1 MKKASGL
8 PQSRIASQNST
19 AGGHAVFS
27 LEDFKA
33 LVRYERAR
41 SDRCGSVFSIILF
54 TIGEESHASPEA
66 VIQRISGYSRSIDCV
81 GWDSGGQI
89 SVLLPDTI
97 KQGADSFGRK
107 VQAELEEEEKCKVL
121 FDVYC
126 YPENWQFS
134 EKSGLPSG
142 REGKPLDSSQRE
154 HAELFFIDKVPVWK
168 RSLDIVGSSLL
179 LIGLSP
185 VFLLLAIY
193 IKVVSPGP
201 AFFKQT
207 RVGYKGI
214 PFTFWKFRTMKCS
227 NDQSLHGNYAKSFI
241 RDGDTPMEKLD
252 SRDPRIIPGG
262 KAIRKSCMDE
272 LPQLWNVLRGEMS
285 LVGPRPC
292 IPYEAMEYLRWHTH
306 RFDVLPGL
314 SGLWQVSGKSKLTFK
329 QMVRLDIEYCSN
341 ITLWGDLKILIRTPF
356 AIIKMVF
363 ESIANRI
370 SLRYPRMERTQ
381 EPRRGMQFFR

>member
-1 MKKASGL
+1 MKKTSNL
-8 PQSRIASQNST
+8 PQSRVASRNGR
-19 AGGHAVFS
+19 AEGHAVFS

-54 TIGEESHASPEA
+54 NILSETRASPEA
-66 VIQRISGYSRSIDCV
+66 LIRRISEYSRSIDCV
-81 GWDSGGQI
+81 GWDSGGRI
-89 SVLLPDTI
+89 SVLLPDTV
-97 KQGADSFGRK
+97 KKGADSFGRK
-107 VQAELEEEEKCKVL
+107 VQAELEETENCEVL

-126 YPENWQFS
+126 YPENWQSS
-134 EKSGLPSG
+134 EKGEPPSG
-142 REGKPLDSSQRE
+142 AEGKTLDPSKRE
-154 HAELFFIDKVPVWK
+154 HAEFFFIDKVPAWK
-168 RSLDIVGSSLL
+168 RTLDIAGSSLL
-179 LIGLSP
+179 LIVLSP

-193 IKVVSPGP
+193 IKAVSPGP
-201 AFFKQT
+201 AFFRQT

-227 NDQSLHGNYAKSFI
+227 NDQSLHGDYAKSFI
-241 RDGDTPMEKLD
+241 RDGNIPMEKLD
-252 SRDPRIIPGG
+252 GRDPRIIPGG

-292 IPYEAMEYLRWHTH
+292 IPYEATEYLRWHTH

-314 SGLWQVSGKSKLTFK
+314 SGLWQVSGKNKLTFK

-363 ESIANRI
+363 ESIANKI
-370 SLRYPRMERTQ
+370 SLRIPRMERTQ
-381 EPRRGMQFFR
+381 EPRRGVQFFR